1 MKMQAPTQESLPES
15 PVTVNGMEWLFV
27 TVHGVEVDPEP
38 ELTIVEIDGDDYGY
52 SFYYRQGVDYELPS
66 IQ

>member
-1 MKMQAPTQESLPES
+1 MQALTQEILPETS
-15 PVTVNGMEWLFV
+15 VTVNGLEWLFV
-27 TVHGVEVDPEP
+27 AVPGVEVDPEP

-52 SFYYRQGVDYELPS
+52 SFYHRQGVDYELPS